1 MAYGTRLGVCHCKPG
16 VLNNDTLG
24 HVNSAG
30 FVSFVGSPSFIWR
43 LEFIGII
50 EIKNAE
56 KALNFIK
63 VTANSNLRESATV
76 ITSDSA
82 CMVVA
87 S

>member
-30 FVSFVGSPSFIWR
+30 FVSFVGSPSFIWK
-43 LEFIGII
+43 LEFIGTI
-50 EIKNAE
+50 EIKNTE
-56 KALNFIK
+56 KALNFIR
-63 VTANSNLRESATV
+63 TANSNLRESATV
-76 ITSDSA
+76 MTSDPA